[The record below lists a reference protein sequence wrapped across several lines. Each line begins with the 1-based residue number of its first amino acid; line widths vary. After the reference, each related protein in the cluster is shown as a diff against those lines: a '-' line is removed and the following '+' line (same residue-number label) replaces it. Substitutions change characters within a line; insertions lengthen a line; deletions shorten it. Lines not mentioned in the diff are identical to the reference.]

1 MGILNWLSGGTARRD
16 KSGSL
21 SLQKAQAIVNA
32 YGAALA
38 SKRSGVVDASQLP
51 HPKSRIKA
59 ALVVVMQATPEGSM
73 RNLLKAGYVSLA
85 DWQDGTG
92 KGGQLVDA
100 TEIQKRVAPEAAQL
114 AGELKSLGL

>member
-1 MGILNWLSGGTARRD
+1 MGILNWLFGRTSRTDKPGT
-16 KSGSL
+16 L

-38 SKRSGVVDASQLP
+38 SKTSGVVDASHLP

-59 ALVVVMQATPEGSM
+59 ALLVAMQATPEGSM

-85 DWQDGTG
+85 DWQDGVG
-92 KGGQLVDA
+92 KGGPPVDA
-100 TEIQKRVAPEAAQL
+100 TETQKRVAPEAAKL
-114 AGELKSLGL
+114 AGELRSLGL

>member
-1 MGILNWLSGGTARRD
+1 MGFLNWVLGRTPRRD

-38 SKRSGVVDASQLP
+38 SKTSRVVDASHLP

-85 DWQDGTG
+85 NWQDGIG
-92 KGGQLVDA
+92 KGGQLVDT
-100 TEIQKRVAPEAAQL
+100 TEIQQRVAPEAAKL